1 MNGPDSIPQCV
12 ADATEI
18 SPRSRHEG
26 RAAPKWWK
34 SSRPRCRRRRS
45 ADRPPPSGIPRTAP
59 DLLHDDQLAV
69 GVIRGLRAEGR
80 QVAEDARVVGYG
92 DLELATEGD
101 VPLTTIAQPQRD
113 VGQLAVERMLAEI
126 TEGPTRHHSVTVLE
140 PMLVAEAQRRS
151 SRDTH
156 PPSRL
161 RVRR

>member
-1 MNGPDSIPQCV
+1 M
-12 ADATEI
+12 
-18 SPRSRHEG
+18 
-26 RAAPKWWK
+26 
-34 SSRPRCRRRRS
+34 
-45 ADRPPPSGIPRTAP
+45 
-59 DLLHDDQLAV
+59 
-69 GVIRGLRAEGR
+69 
-80 QVAEDARVVGYG
+80 VGYG